1 MNTKSSYGGMCMPKL
16 TRDSQITVGN
26 KELQIDDVLKTLI
39 FLPTN
44 QIKKY
49 FIDLGLTIPRELRM
63 FVLREVLRERV
74 IETRKSRL
82 TLADELNYRLSW
94 FTEFSETQLENLI
107 HFYDDR
113 RLEKDYLEEL
123 WTDILSYMVDKQVP
137 SKDIK
142 KLVDLSIAH
151 VKTVGLELP
160 NMKTYNRDL
169 KDLFYDSYG
178 RIDGL
183 APSKFRPVL
192 FKSSTLSEIRDLGS
206 KYDVDVPRRLKKNE
220 LADIII
226 KEIKER
232 GEYTEE
238 LDASI
243 RNMSVIVMQRY
254 AIDHDIKASTELKK
268 EEIIEY
274 ILANAKETKETYFV
288 PSSPAAYEK
297 EIEEVEAV
305 VEEETPIVEPV
316 VVETKEEVKETI
328 TEEIKEEVV
337 EKVVEEVKEEAV
349 IEEPIKEV
357 PTPVIEKPVR
367 HEVREVQSVSEVQF
381 VQHVNIT
388 ELIEEIKHLKEAV
401 ERLTHKKAQE
411 PKVVEEIVKEEQLP
425 VEKSA
430 SGVVIEQG
438 KADAI
443 VINSAEF
450 IGNPK
455 DLKKVVRNDEAI
467 ERERFIEQ
475 KKAEEKAK
483 IEAEGK
489 PEKLPGELRFFG
501 KMFKYI
507 GIGLLKVLKVLL
519 KIVLV
524 VAIIGLI
531 LFVIYGTVTYFVQLD
546 FLNSFNNTLN
556 NIKIGQKGLL
566 EFFHDLIESLGL

>member
-1 MNTKSSYGGMCMPKL
+1 MPKL
-16 TRDSQITVGN
+16 TRDSQIAVGN
-26 KELQIDDVLKTLI
+26 KELQIDDILKTII
-39 FLPTN
+39 FLPAN

-49 FIDLGLTIPRELRM
+49 FTDLGLTIPRELRM
-63 FVLREVLRERV
+63 YVLREVLRERV

-123 WTDILSYMVDKQVP
+123 WIDVLSYMVDKQVP
-137 SKDIK
+137 PKDIK
-142 KLVDLSIAH
+142 KLIDLSIAH

-192 FKSSTLSEIRDLGS
+192 FKSSTLTEIRDLGS

-226 KEIKER
+226 KEVKER

-238 LDASI
+238 LEENI
-243 RNMSVIVMQRY
+243 RSMSVIVMQRY

-288 PSSPAAYEK
+288 PASPAAYEK
-297 EIEEVEAV
+297 EIEEVVAV
-305 VEEETPIVEPV
+305 VEEEIPAVQPV
-316 VVETKEEVKETI
+316 VKPIIQEVKEEVKE
-328 TEEIKEEVV
+328 KP
-337 EKVVEEVKEEAV
+337 VVEEVKEVVKEEVKEHAV
-349 IEEPIKEV
+349 IEEPITEI
-357 PTPVIEKPVR
+357 PTKIIEKPVR
-367 HEVREVQSVSEVQF
+367 EEIREVQSVREVQF

-401 ERLTHKKAQE
+401 EKLTQEKANE
-411 PKVVEEIVKEEQLP
+411 PKVVEEPIVDQPLRQ
-425 VEKSA
+425 EKSA
-430 SGVVIEQG
+430 SGVVIEKG

-455 DLKKVVRNDEAI
+455 DLKKVVKNDEAI

-501 KMFKYI
+501 KMFKYLGI
-507 GIGLLKVLKVLL
+507 GILKVLKVLL

-524 VAIIGLI
+524 VAVIGLI
-531 LFVIYGTVTYFVQLD
+531 LFVIYGTVTHFVNLD
-546 FLNSFNNTLN
+546 FLNSFNNRLN
-556 NIKIGQKGLL
+556 EIKIGQKGLL
-566 EFFHDLIESLGL
+566 EFFHGLLSSIGI

>member
-1 MNTKSSYGGMCMPKL
+1 MNTKSSYGGICMPKL

-49 FIDLGLTIPRELRM
+49 FTDLGLTIPRELRM

-94 FTEFSETQLENLI
+94 FTEFSEAQLENLI
-107 HFYDDR
+107 HFYDER

-151 VKTVGLELP
+151 VKAVGLELP

-232 GEYTEE
+232 GEFTEE
-238 LDASI
+238 LETSI

-288 PSSPAAYEK
+288 PASPAAYEK

-305 VEEETPIVEPV
+305 VEEEIPMVQPIIQPV
-316 VVETKEEVKETI
+316 VEEVKEPVV
-328 TEEIKEEVV
+328 EEVKEEVV
-337 EKVVEEVKEEAV
+337 EKVTEEVKEKAI
-349 IEEPIKEV
+349 IEEPIKEI
-357 PTPVIEKPVR
+357 PTQVIEKPVR
-367 HEVREVQSVSEVQF
+367 HEVREVQSVQDVQF

-401 ERLTHKKAQE
+401 EKLTQEKAQE
-411 PKVVEEIVKEEQLP
+411 PKVVEEVVEDKPLR

-483 IEAEGK
+483 VEAEGK

-501 KMFKYI
+501 KMFKYL
-507 GIGLLKVLKVLL
+507 GLGLLKVFKVLL

-524 VAIIGLI
+524 IAVIGLI
-531 LFVIYGTVTYFVQLD
+531 LFVIYGTVTYFVDLD
-546 FLNSFNNTLN
+546 FLSSFNNTLN
-556 NIKIGQKGLL
+556 GIKIGQKGLL
-566 EFFHDLIESLGL
+566 EFYHGLLTSLGL